1 MREGERTRG
10 VWLPIALADIAG
22 LLYAVCRR
30 AGGDSGEI
38 KLPRRSELLRAWML
52 PAMAAAIGEDEAE
65 EEALSMLKSVR
76 SLKNRDE
83 QKHAPV

>member
-1 MREGERTRG
+1 
-10 VWLPIALADIAG
+10 
-22 LLYAVCRR
+22 
-30 AGGDSGEI
+30 
-38 KLPRRSELLRAWML
+38 ML